1 MRWHCD
7 FAPIGAK
14 LFVNSVIQGWLLQ
27 DRIDKCR
34 TTLTLASMVVLSACG
49 GGSGRISIAPPI
61 PPSPPL
67 PPPAAITVTTN
78 QVFDQVVMQAPVA
91 LLQAPGDTSRWF
103 VIEQQGIVRVFP
115 NMANVTN
122 ADVSVFID
130 ISARVSSGGE
140 RGLLGM
146 AFHPEFG
153 NGNFEVFLSYTR
165 DIGGLESVIGR
176 FRSFNNGLTLDA
188 TMEEIILTIS
198 QEFNNHNGG
207 QIAFGPD
214 GFLYAGWGDG
224 GSGGDPND
232 RAQDTS
238 NLLGT
243 LTRIDVDG
251 GVPYAIPAGN
261 PFAANAANPCTQ
273 GFGSAD
279 CPEIY
284 AHGLRNPWR
293 WSFDR
298 QNNDL
303 WVGDVGQNQWEEVDR
318 VVSGGNYGWR
328 CREGA
333 HDFNTTG
340 CGAGLIDP
348 VAEYNHSLGQSIT
361 GGYVYRGA
369 AIPELQGSYVYG
381 DFVQGRIWAIPA
393 TSQQGAVGQE
403 LLDTAF
409 GISSFAEDNDG
420 ELYVI
425 DYGGSVHRI
434 VDVP

>member
-1 MRWHCD
+1 
-7 FAPIGAK
+7 
-14 LFVNSVIQGWLLQ
+14 
-27 DRIDKCR
+27 
-34 TTLTLASMVVLSACG
+34 
-49 GGSGRISIAPPI
+49 
-61 PPSPPL
+61 
-67 PPPAAITVTTN
+67 
-78 QVFDQVVMQAPVA
+78 MQAPVA
-91 LLQAPGDTSRWF
+91 MMQAPGDTNRWF

-122 ADVSVFID
+122 NDVSVFID
-130 ISARVSSGGE
+130 IRTRVLSGGE
-140 RGLLGM
+140 QGLLGM
-146 AFHPEFG
+146 AFHPNFG

-165 DIGGLESVIGR
+165 NNGGLESAITR
-176 FRSFNNGLTLDA
+176 FRSNDNGLTLDA
-188 TMEEIILTIS
+188 TMEDIILTIP

-207 QIAFGPD
+207 QITFGPD

-232 RAQDTS
+232 HAQNTN

-243 LTRIDVDG
+243 ITRINVNG
-251 GVPYAIPAGN
+251 GTPYAIPAGN
-261 PFAANAANPCTQ
+261 PFAANSANTCPQ
-273 GFGSAD
+273 GFGGGD

-284 AHGLRNPWR
+284 AYGFRNPWR

-298 QNNDL
+298 LNDDL

-318 VVSGGNYGWR
+318 VVVGANYGWR

-333 HDFNTTG
+333 HDFNTVG
-340 CGAGLIDP
+340 CGGGLIDP
-348 VAEYNHSLGQSIT
+348 ITEYDHSLGQSIT
-361 GGYVYRGA
+361 GGYVYRGT
-369 AIPELQGSYVYG
+369 AIPELQGFYVYG

-393 TSQQGAVGQE
+393 TSQQGAVGLE

-409 GISSFAEDNDG
+409 GISSFAEDHDG

-425 DYGGSVHRI
+425 DYAGGVHQI

>member
-1 MRWHCD
+1 MHGR
-7 FAPIGAK
+7 
-14 LFVNSVIQGWLLQ
+14 
-27 DRIDKCR
+27 
-34 TTLTLASMVVLSACG
+34 LTGLRSVLSFLSVLLLSSCG
-49 GGSGRISIAPPI
+49 GGSDTASMG
-61 PPSPPL
+61 PSPPPL
-67 PPPAAITVTTN
+67 PPPPPAAITVTTS
-78 QVFDQVVMQAPVA
+78 QVFDPISMQAPVA
-91 LLQAPGDTSRWF
+91 MLQAPGDPSRWF

-122 ADVSVFID
+122 NDVSVFID
-130 ISARVSSGGE
+130 IRARVVSGGE

-146 AFHPEFG
+146 AFHPNFG
-153 NGNFEVFLSYTR
+153 NGNFDVFLSYTR
-165 DIGGLESVIGR
+165 NNGGLESAITR
-176 FRSFNNGLTLDA
+176 FRSIDNGSTLDA
-188 TMEEIILTIS
+188 TMEDIILTIP
-198 QEFNNHNGG
+198 QGFNNHNGG

-232 RAQDTS
+232 HAQNTND
-238 NLLGT
+238 LLGT
-243 LTRIDVDG
+243 FTRIDVDG

-261 PFAANAANPCTQ
+261 PFEANAANRCLQ
-273 GFGSAD
+273 GVGGGD

-298 QNNDL
+298 LNNDL
-303 WVGDVGQNQWEEVDR
+303 WVGDVGQSQWEEVDR
-318 VVSGGNYGWR
+318 VVAGGNYGWR

-340 CGAGLIDP
+340 CGAGLTDP
-348 VAEYNHSLGQSIT
+348 VTEYDHSQGQSIT
-361 GGYVYRGA
+361 GGYVYRGN
-369 AIPELQGSYVYG
+369 AIPELQGFYVFG
-381 DFVQGRIWAIPA
+381 DFVSGRIWAIPA

-403 LLDTAF
+403 LLDTTF

-425 DYGGSVHRI
+425 DYTGGVHQL

>member
-1 MRWHCD
+1 MR
-7 FAPIGAK
+7 FRLATI
-14 LFVNSVIQGWLLQ
+14 
-27 DRIDKCR
+27 R
-34 TTLTLASMVVLSACG
+34 TAINITALIFLSSCG
-49 GGSGRISIAPPI
+49 GGSGSVSVAP
-61 PPSPPL
+61 PPSPP
-67 PPPAAITVTTN
+67 PPPPPPPGPMTVSTN
-78 QVFDQVVMQAPVA
+78 QVFSLVTMQAPVA
-91 LLQAPGDTSRWF
+91 MMQAPGDTSRWF
-103 VIEQQGIVRVFP
+103 VVEQQGIVRVFP
-115 NMANVTN
+115 NMANVTD

-130 ISARVSSGGE
+130 ISARVQSGGE

-146 AFHPEFG
+146 AFHPSFG

-165 DIGGLESVIGR
+165 DNGGLESAVSR
-176 FRSFNNGLTLDA
+176 FRSNDNGLTLDA
-188 TMEEIILTIS
+188 MMEDIILTIP
-198 QEFNNHNGG
+198 QEFSNHNGG

-214 GFLYAGWGDG
+214 GFLYGGWGDG

-243 LTRIDVDG
+243 ITRIDVDG

-261 PFAANAANPCTQ
+261 PFDANAASPCTQ
-273 GFGSAD
+273 GFGGAD

-284 AHGLRNPWR
+284 AYGFRNPWR

-298 QNNDL
+298 QTNDL

-318 VVSGGNYGWR
+318 VVAGGNYGWDD
-328 CREGA
+328 REGA
-333 HDFNTTG
+333 HCFEPAAG
-340 CGAGLIDP
+340 CSMNSIDP
-348 VAEYNHSLGQSIT
+348 ITEYDHSLGQSIT

-425 DYGGSVHRI
+425 DYGGGVHQF

>member
-1 MRWHCD
+1 MLIWMSATQGLPMNGQLTGMQLLVS
-7 FAPIGAK
+7 F
-14 LFVNSVIQGWLLQ
+14 LVILL
-27 DRIDKCR
+27 
-34 TTLTLASMVVLSACG
+34 LSSCG
-49 GGSGRISIAPPI
+49 GGSGSA
-61 PPSPPL
+61 SVA
-67 PPPAAITVTTN
+67 PPPAPPPPPPPPPAGSITVSTN
-78 QVFDQVVMQAPVA
+78 PVFSLVTMQAPVA
-91 LLQAPGDTSRWF
+91 MMQAPGDTSRWF
-103 VIEQQGIVRVFP
+103 VVEQQGIVRIFP
-115 NMANVTN
+115 NMANVTD
-122 ADVSVFID
+122 ADVTVFID

-146 AFHPEFG
+146 AFHPGFG
-153 NGNFEVFLSYTR
+153 NGNFDVFMSYTR
-165 DIGGLESVIGR
+165 NNGGLESALSR
-176 FRSFNNGLTLDA
+176 FRSNDNGLTLDA
-188 TMEEIILTIS
+188 TMEDIILTIP
-198 QEFNNHNGG
+198 QDFNNHNGG

-243 LTRIDVDG
+243 MTRIDVDG

-261 PFAANAANPCTQ
+261 PFAANAANPCPQ
-273 GFGSAD
+273 GFGGAD

-284 AHGLRNPWR
+284 AHGFRNPWR

-298 QNNDL
+298 QTNDL
-303 WVGDVGQNQWEEVDR
+303 WVGDVGQNEWEEVDR
-318 VVSGGNYGWR
+318 VTAGGNYGWR

-340 CGAGLIDP
+340 CAAGLIDP
-348 VAEYNHSLGQSIT
+348 ITEYNHNLGQSIT

-369 AIPELQGSYVYG
+369 AIPELQGSYVYA

-393 TSQQGAVGQE
+393 SSQQGAVGQE
-403 LLDTAF
+403 LLNTAF

-425 DYGGSVHRI
+425 DYGGGVHQI